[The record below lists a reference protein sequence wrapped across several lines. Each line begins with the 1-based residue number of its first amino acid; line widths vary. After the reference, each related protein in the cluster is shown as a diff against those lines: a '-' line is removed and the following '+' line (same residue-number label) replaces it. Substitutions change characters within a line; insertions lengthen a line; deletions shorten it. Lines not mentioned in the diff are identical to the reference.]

1 MEKSFVDKLGT
12 VLSIIGTIVGIV
24 ASIIPDVFDCFS
36 YYVLFRASECRAEL
50 A

>member
-24 ASIIPDVFDCFS
+24 ASIIPDVFDLLLSGKSFIDMIKN
-36 YYVLFRASECRAEL
+36 
-50 A
+50 

>member
-36 YYVLFRASECRAEL
+36 YYVLVCL
-50 A
+50 